1 MRKSSE
7 DGAGSWV
14 VGGRLARI
22 CCFVVLSMVPAGGVM
37 ACVVGRKRRR
47 REDERKRRVREEKR
61 LLLLIWV
68 LKLSILFVNY
78 HRDVMGMV
86 YIGMSTCGFG
96 ATSFKMAYWSRR

>member
-47 REDERKRRVREEKR
+47 EDERKRRVREEKR

-68 LKLSILFVNY
+68 LKLSIFFVNY
-78 HRDVMGMV
+78 HRGVMGMV